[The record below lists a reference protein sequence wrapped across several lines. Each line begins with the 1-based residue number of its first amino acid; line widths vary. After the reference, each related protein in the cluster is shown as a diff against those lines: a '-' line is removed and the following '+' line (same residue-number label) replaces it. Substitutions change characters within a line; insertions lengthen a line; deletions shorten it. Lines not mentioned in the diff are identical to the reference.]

1 MTAREELAAVLAE
14 HRYRDVLGDYEI
26 KPFYRHFGCSCG
38 WEQNIA
44 GMSGWRSWLAAHE
57 THAVD
62 ALLASP
68 ALAREIRE
76 AKAEAWDKGQAGGY
90 ICAQGY
96 HAHGDGHGPD
106 SWDCDCPNP
115 YRDEEPT

>member
-1 MTAREELAAVLAE
+1 MTTCEELAAVLAGPRFVPHGRDESGEWGE
-14 HRYRDVLGDYEI
+14 HVYV
-26 KPFYRHFGCSCG
+26 S
-38 WEQNIA
+38 QQ
-44 GMSGWRSWLAAHE
+44 LADAL
-57 THAVD
+57 AD

-68 ALAREIRE
+68 ALARVIRE
-76 AKAEAWDKGQAGGY
+76 AKAEAWDEGQAGGY

-115 YRDEEPT
+115 YRDQTEEPT